1 MGYFLCMISVLLV
14 RITGLTAFEL
24 QRTRSLFTNTEYYNL
39 EFIIG
44 NLTELF
50 LVVVIIHSIRWSI
63 EKNLEHNEDVE
74 KRQAGSV
81 TTLE

>member
-1 MGYFLCMISVLLV
+1 MISVLLV

-24 QRTRSLFTNTEYYNL
+24 QRTNNFFTDTEYYNL

-63 EKNLEHNEDVE
+63 EKNLEHNEEVD
-74 KRQAGSV
+74 KRRAASDS
-81 TTLE
+81 TLD